1 MDEPTSALDPIATA
15 IIEELMDELRHN
27 YTIAIVTHLM
37 QQAARISQRTAYF
50 HLGKLVEVNETNQ
63 VFTNPEHKL
72 TENYIT
78 GRFG

>member
-1 MDEPTSALDPIATA
+1 MKSIA
-15 IIEELMDELRHN
+15 ELLNLR
-27 YTIAIVTHLM
+27 YQYETFMLSLEIPERYESIVSLWNTTKTVSWWK
-37 QQAARISQRTAYF
+37 ASF
-50 HLGKLVEVNETNQ
+50 EVNATDT

>member
-1 MDEPTSALDPIATA
+1 
-15 IIEELMDELRHN
+15 
-27 YTIAIVTHLM
+27 
-37 QQAARISQRTAYF
+37 
-50 HLGKLVEVNETNQ
+50 LVEVNNTDD